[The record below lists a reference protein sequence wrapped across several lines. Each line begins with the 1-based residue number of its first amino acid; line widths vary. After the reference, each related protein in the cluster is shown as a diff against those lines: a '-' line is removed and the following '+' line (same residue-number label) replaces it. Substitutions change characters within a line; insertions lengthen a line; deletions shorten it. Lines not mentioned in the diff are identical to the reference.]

1 MSAST
6 GPQRALVVTE
16 SGWMDDAACRGE
28 PPDDWFPEGSE
39 WERRAPTQRAKAVC
53 ARCPVAQD
61 CLDYAMANHLVGI
74 WGGRDD
80 KERRRLQRL
89 ARQVK

>member
-1 MSAST
+1 MWETEKSAGGHRRRLSAQ
-6 GPQRALVVTE
+6 PHPP
-16 SGWMDDAACRGE
+16 SSRGE

-53 ARCPVAQD
+53 ARCPVPQE